1 MGPIVAATD
10 WLECSSSGARCTLHH
25 CWRWRRV
32 RPDPMTQICLR
43 KHCTNLWL
51 SSSPRSPDANSSSF
65 CLHYLSS
72 LHLQPPPPLPERIR
86 AVLSGNVEQ
95 ATPRDLVSALDEIDF
110 EFKHVQIYLQPCY
123 SGSLAC
129 REIKLPYFLVEMD
142 FYLFN
147 TVKCFQ

>member
-1 MGPIVAATD
+1 MLIHQAFVYTI
-10 WLECSSSGARCTLHH
+10 S
-25 CWRWRRV
+25 RRFTY
-32 RPDPMTQICLR
+32 RAP
-43 KHCTNLWL
+43 
-51 SSSPRSPDANSSSF
+51 
-65 CLHYLSS
+65 
-72 LHLQPPPPLPERIR
+72 PERIR

-147 TVKCFQ
+147 TVQCFQ